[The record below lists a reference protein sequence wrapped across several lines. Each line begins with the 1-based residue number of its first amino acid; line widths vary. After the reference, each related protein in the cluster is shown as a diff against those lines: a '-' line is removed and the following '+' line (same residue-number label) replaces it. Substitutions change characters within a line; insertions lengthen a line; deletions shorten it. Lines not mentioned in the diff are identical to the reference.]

1 MPDFFLDKLW
11 TNPVSEKWV
20 VTIIIDGK
28 TYRRYGRN
36 KEEALA
42 NAKVL
47 LGRSQDQDQKEEDPS
62 YV

>member
-1 MPDFFLDKLW
+1 MEIILEKLW
-11 TNPVSEKWV
+11 TTPISEKWV
-20 VTIIIDGK
+20 ATFMIGGK
-28 TYRRYGRN
+28 VYRRYGRN

-47 LGRSQDQDQKEEDPS
+47 LDRSQDQDQKEEDPS